1 MALSD
6 FSIIF
11 RNFAIKILLIINL
24 TSSFHGRIYIIW
36 THKVGKFHEKEG
48 QYIFRE
54 NLRYQW
60 RCFVA
65 EMYEES
71 FARQDVAAGV
81 VYLLHCTLQRIP
93 KSATP

>member
-1 MALSD
+1 
-6 FSIIF
+6 
-11 RNFAIKILLIINL
+11 L

-36 THKVGKFHEKEG
+36 THKAGKFHEKEG

-54 NLRYQW
+54 NLWYQW

-81 VYLLHCTLQRIP
+81 VYLLHCTLQWTP